1 MQNSQK
7 SNEQM
12 KFDSFVLKN
21 QIDNKW
27 QYKQKKKKR
36 LLSKIAFG
44 SSQERQQNIR
54 SPQLLDYQINYLSV
68 LPHARNV
75 LISKNERTQRSI
87 TEISKSY
94 HYPINVKFPTINQQH
109 IQENIKPCLF
119 QVKEYTPKLYDDL
132 PYTSD
137 QLKEF
142 FNQLTSK
149 HKVKKPDQYFIF

>member
-7 SNEQM
+7 VNDQM
-12 KFDSFVLKN
+12 KFNSFILKN
-21 QIDNKW
+21 QIDNRW
-27 QYKQKKKKR
+27 QFKKKKKKR
-36 LLSKIAFG
+36 PLSKIAFG
-44 SSQERQQNIR
+44 SSQERQKNGK

-68 LPHARNV
+68 LPNTRNV
-75 LISKNERTQRSI
+75 LISKNERTQRSV
-87 TEISKSY
+87 TEISKSC
-94 HYPINVKFPTINQQH
+94 HCPVNIRLPTLNQQH
-109 IQENIKPCLF
+109 VQENIKPCHF

-149 HKVKKPDQYFIF
+149 HKVKKPDQYFNF